1 MNTGLKDSLE
11 RLKLEDSIKG
21 VQLLMPQKQLLKV
34 FPDVPEDEHLHIVV
48 EHPGIGESVIGSHH
62 RISDSPICLSLP
74 LVFPPS
80 RSPLLPPCI
89 PPAQMHSAM
98 ARCQTTFLLF
108 QPLRLWKMHGR
119 NGYVVSR
126 ANLLRSR
133 ENQNYLLPNK
143 KHQIKHF
150 ISTAH
155 RRQRL
160 QSL

>member
-11 RLKLEDSIKG
+11 RLKLEDGIVG
-21 VQLLMPQKQLLKV
+21 VEKLNPA
-34 FPDVPEDEHLHIVV
+34 DEVSEKIPNPPRKHLHIVI
-48 EHPGIGESVIGSHH
+48 ERPGSGEFVIGSRH

-80 RSPLLPPCI
+80 RDPPLQPCI
-89 PPAQMHSAM
+89 LPARMHSAV
-98 ARCQTTFLLF
+98 AHCQTMFLLF
-108 QPLRLWKMHGR
+108 QSLRLWKVRGR
-119 NGYVVSR
+119 NGYGVFR